1 MKKIG
6 LTGGIGAGKSIVAKI
21 LATMGFPVF
30 YSDQAGKQLMS
41 EDQHVKQKVIDVFG
55 EDAYKNGDLNRGLL
69 AEKVFS
75 DNNLKKEL
83 NNIVHPAVRKA
94 FESWCKEQT
103 SMIVFNEAA
112 ILFETGSYKTFDGTI
127 LVSAPESIR
136 IERVMQRDSTTEA
149 QVKERMRNQWSDE
162 EKRALSD
169 FEIIN
174 DNQHLLVPQTE
185 NIIEIIKSE

>member
-21 LATMGFPVF
+21 FATMGFPVF
-30 YSDQAGKQLMS
+30 YSDQVGKQLMS

-55 EDAYKNGDLNRGLL
+55 EEAYKNGDLNRGLL

-75 DNNLKKEL
+75 DNSLKKEL

-103 SMIVFNEAA
+103 TMIVFNEAA

-127 LVSAPESIR
+127 LVYAPESIR
-136 IERVMQRDSTTEA
+136 VERVMKRDSATES
-149 QVKERMRNQWSDE
+149 QVQERMRNQWSDQ
-162 EKRALSD
+162 EKRMLSD

-185 NIIEIIKSE
+185 KIIEIIKSE